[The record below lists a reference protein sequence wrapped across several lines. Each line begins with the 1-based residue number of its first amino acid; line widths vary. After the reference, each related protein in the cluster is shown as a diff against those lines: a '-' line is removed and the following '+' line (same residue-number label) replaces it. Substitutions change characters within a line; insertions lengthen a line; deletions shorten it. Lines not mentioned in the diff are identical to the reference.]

1 MKVERFDCPIDYL
14 KLVLA
19 RLTSAFVNKVGEGP
33 HWRPPVWKGSARQ
46 ISWKCFELD
55 EVKALF
61 QSSSTPL
68 ALNKS
73 FNGGREVA
81 DTRLALSGVS
91 AIALA
96 KAKARGASDTNQQP
110 TCCASLVVGKGEGRA
125 TREFEVIWWPDMYQD
140 QRRGKLTLRFYV
152 GKVHYTN

>member
-1 MKVERFDCPIDYL
+1 M
-14 KLVLA
+14 
-19 RLTSAFVNKVGEGP
+19 
-33 HWRPPVWKGSARQ
+33 
-46 ISWKCFELD
+46 
-55 EVKALF
+55 
-61 QSSSTPL
+61 
-68 ALNKS
+68 
-73 FNGGREVA
+73 A

-110 TCCASLVVGKGEGRA
+110 TCCASLVVGEGEGRA